1 MGDKRMNQEELEEED
16 LQEEDLLPKVD
27 IKVSLAGFPLRQ
39 KEYEQL
45 ALSLHSSL
53 DSAIMDAMNNELG
66 SRLAKEI
73 EYFNSRID
81 ISFPKNDS
89 VYLH

>member
-1 MGDKRMNQEELEEED
+1 MGDKRMSQEELEEK
-16 LQEEDLLPKVD
+16 DLLPKVD
-27 IKVSLAGFPLRQ
+27 IKVNLTNLPLRQ

-53 DSAIMDAMNNELG
+53 DSAIIDVINNALD
-66 SRLAKEI
+66 SCLAKEI
-73 EYFNSRID
+73 DYFNSRID
-81 ISFPKNDS
+81 ISFPKDDS

>member
-1 MGDKRMNQEELEEED
+1 M
-16 LQEEDLLPKVD
+16 D
-27 IKVSLAGFPLRQ
+27 IKVNLTNFPLRQ

-45 ALSLHSSL
+45 ALSLYSSL
-53 DSAIMDAMNNELG
+53 DSAIMEAMNNTLD

-73 EYFNSRID
+73 DYFNSRID
-81 ISFPKNDS
+81 ISFPKDDS

>member
-1 MGDKRMNQEELEEED
+1 MGDKRMSQEELEEK
-16 LQEEDLLPKVD
+16 DLLPKVD
-27 IKVSLAGFPLRQ
+27 IKVNLTNFPLRQ

-53 DSAIMDAMNNELG
+53 DSAIIDVINNALD
-66 SRLAKEI
+66 SCLAKEI
-73 EYFNSRID
+73 NYFNSRID
-81 ISFPKNDS
+81 ISFPKDDS

>member
-1 MGDKRMNQEELEEED
+1 MGDNRMSQEELE
-16 LQEEDLLPKVD
+16 EEDLLPKVD
-27 IKVSLAGFPLRQ
+27 IKVNLTNFPLRQ

-45 ALSLHSSL
+45 ALSLYSSL
-53 DSAIMDAMNNELG
+53 DSTIIDVINNGLD

-81 ISFPKNDS
+81 ISFPKDDS

>member
-1 MGDKRMNQEELEEED
+1 MGDKKISQEELEEK
-16 LQEEDLLPKVD
+16 DLLPKVD
-27 IKVSLAGFPLRQ
+27 IKVNLADFPLRQ

-45 ALSLHSSL
+45 ALSLYSSL
-53 DSAIMDAMNNELG
+53 DSAIMEAINNALD
-66 SRLAKEI
+66 SRLVKEI
-73 EYFNSRID
+73 DYFNSRID

>member
-1 MGDKRMNQEELEEED
+1 MGDKRMSQEELEEK
-16 LQEEDLLPKVD
+16 DLLPKVD
-27 IKVSLAGFPLRQ
+27 IKVSLTNFPLRQ

-45 ALSLHSSL
+45 ALSLYSSL
-53 DSAIMDAMNNELG
+53 DSAIMKTMNNELD

>member
-1 MGDKRMNQEELEEED
+1 MRDKRMSQEELEEK
-16 LQEEDLLPKVD
+16 DLLPKVD

-45 ALSLHSSL
+45 ALSLYSSL
-53 DSAIMDAMNNELG
+53 DSAIMEAINNALD

-73 EYFNSRID
+73 DYFNSRID
-81 ISFPKNDS
+81 ISFPKADS

>member
-1 MGDKRMNQEELEEED
+1 MGDKRMSQEELEEK
-16 LQEEDLLPKVD
+16 DLLPKVD
-27 IKVSLAGFPLRQ
+27 IKVNLTNFPLRQ

-53 DSAIMDAMNNELG
+53 DSAIIDVINNALD
-66 SRLAKEI
+66 SCLAKEI
-73 EYFNSRID
+73 DYFNSQID

>member
-1 MGDKRMNQEELEEED
+1 MGDKKMSQEELEK
-16 LQEEDLLPKVD
+16 EDLLPKVD
-27 IKVSLAGFPLRQ
+27 IKVNLAGFPLRQ
-39 KEYEQL
+39 KDYEQL
-45 ALSLHSSL
+45 ALSLYSSL
-53 DSAIMDAMNNELG
+53 DSAIIDVINNALD

-81 ISFPKNDS
+81 ISFPKDDS

>member
-1 MGDKRMNQEELEEED
+1 MGDKRMSQEELEEK
-16 LQEEDLLPKVD
+16 DLLPKVD
-27 IKVSLAGFPLRQ
+27 IKVNLTNFPLRQ

-53 DSAIMDAMNNELG
+53 DSAIIDVINNALD
-66 SRLAKEI
+66 SCLVKEI
-73 EYFNSRID
+73 DYFNSRID
-81 ISFPKNDS
+81 ISFPKDDS

>member
-1 MGDKRMNQEELEEED
+1 MGDKRMSQEELEEK
-16 LQEEDLLPKVD
+16 DLLPKVD
-27 IKVSLAGFPLRQ
+27 IKVNLTNFPLRQ

-53 DSAIMDAMNNELG
+53 DSAIIDIINNALD
-66 SRLAKEI
+66 SCLAKEI
-73 EYFNSRID
+73 DYFNSRID
-81 ISFPKNDS
+81 ISFPKDDS

>member
-1 MGDKRMNQEELEEED
+1 MGDKRMSQEELEEK
-16 LQEEDLLPKVD
+16 DLLPKVD
-27 IKVSLAGFPLRQ
+27 IKVNLTNFPLRQ

-53 DSAIMDAMNNELG
+53 DSAIIDVINNALD
-66 SRLAKEI
+66 SCLAKEI
-73 EYFNSRID
+73 DYFNSRID

>member
-1 MGDKRMNQEELEEED
+1 MGDKRISQEELE
-16 LQEEDLLPKVD
+16 EEDLLPKVD

-45 ALSLHSSL
+45 ALSLYSSL
-53 DSAIMDAMNNELG
+53 DSAIMETMNNELD

>member
-1 MGDKRMNQEELEEED
+1 MGDKRMSQEELEEK
-16 LQEEDLLPKVD
+16 DLLPKVN
-27 IKVSLAGFPLRQ
+27 IKVNLTNFPLRQ

-53 DSAIMDAMNNELG
+53 DSAIIDVINNALD
-66 SRLAKEI
+66 SCLAKEI
-73 EYFNSRID
+73 DYFNSRID
-81 ISFPKNDS
+81 ISFPKDDS